1 MATNYTQVEL
11 QAPIVKNKC
20 PPDAKSIFID
30 TLLNQICDLTSIPSH
45 VEHIKFGIHFN
56 QLIEKNDL
64 PVGLKSL
71 KFSNCYDQPIEK
83 DVLPAKLESLVFGYR
98 FDQKIEKDVLP
109 TGLQTI
115 HFGGRF
121 NQPIENDVLPT
132 GLQTIYF
139 GGHFNQLIEK
149 DVLPP
154 GVQSIYFGHKFNQPF
169 DNNISNKTK
178 LYFYNIP
185 SKITHSY
192 TIYQYDKSNL
202 EKLIENKKVGEIEIY
217 ESKFNNNTH
226 YMVDVEI
233 VNPEINKEK
242 IMKLINQLK
251 YELEIL

>member
-1 MATNYTQVEL
+1 MTTDYIQVK
-11 QAPIVKNKC
+11 ASIPICKFEC
-20 PPDAKSIFID
+20 PSDAKSVLLE
-30 TLLNQICDLTSIPSH
+30 TLKDHVYDLTSIPRC
-45 VEHIKFGIHFN
+45 VEHINFGDYLNQPIEKDILPAGLLSIHFGN
-56 QLIEKNDL
+56 N
-64 PVGLKSL
+64 
-71 KFSNCYDQPIEK
+71 FNQPIEK
-83 DVLPAKLESLVFGYR
+83 DVLPSGLQTIHFGGC
-98 FDQKIEKDVLP
+98 FNQLIEKDVLP

-132 GLQTIYF
+132 GLQTIHF
-139 GGHFNQLIEK
+139 GDHFNQLIEK

-154 GVQSIYFGHKFNQPF
+154 GVQSIYFGHKFNQPI

-192 TIYQYDKSNL
+192 TIYHIDKSNL